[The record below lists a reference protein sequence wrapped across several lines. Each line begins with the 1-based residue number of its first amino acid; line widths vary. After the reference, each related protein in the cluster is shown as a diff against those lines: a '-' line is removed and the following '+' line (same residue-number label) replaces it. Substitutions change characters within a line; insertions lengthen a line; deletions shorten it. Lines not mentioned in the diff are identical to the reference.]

1 MLEKLRYGYT
11 TTAHR
16 HSLLYHVF
24 HVPARLRLLYDTA
37 FVLTDTCAPNVFPTS
52 SSRHRG
58 APNNT
63 ERHHQHVAE
72 AGTKRGVLNT
82 RSGPDQ
88 IAQELRGGL
97 LRSDE
102 LMYITPH
109 EGTSED
115 TLKGSEDRGITAS
128 DAKSQTAGFGVNTV
142 SHNPVQVVP

>member
-58 APNNT
+58 APRAPNNT

-102 LMYITPH
+102 LMYSSPQS
-109 EGTSED
+109 EGTVKPSEQRQV
-115 TLKGSEDRGITAS
+115 TPL
-128 DAKSQTAGFGVNTV
+128 DARSQTADFGVIAV
-142 SHNPVQVVP
+142 AFSCVQVVP